1 MRNFLLISIPFR
13 AYPEVDMEYIT
24 IVGDF
29 TPALVEDLSFKWG
42 IPKNF
47 MFISSPGEKF
57 SYRVDELGGVRL
69 IL

>member
-1 MRNFLLISIPFR
+1 
-13 AYPEVDMEYIT
+13 MEYVT
-24 IVGDF
+24 IRGEF
-29 TPALVEDLSFKWG
+29 TPELVEKLSNDWN

-57 SYRVDELGGVRL
+57 SYRVDELGELRL